1 MNLIQETITA
11 ERLLDDI
18 NNLRV
23 IPLSYKD
30 YKCDCGRLLFKGK
43 IQGIIEIKCQKC
55 KKTTKFIL

>member
-18 NNLRV
+18 NNLR
-23 IPLSYKD
+23 IKSLEMID
-30 YKCDCGRLLFKGK
+30 YKCDCGRLLFRGK

-55 KKTTKFIL
+55 KKTAKFIL

>member
-11 ERLLDDI
+11 ERLLEDI
-18 NNLRV
+18 NHLRV
-23 IPLSYKD
+23 KSLEMVD
-30 YKCDCGRLLFKGK
+30 YKCECGRLLFRAK